1 MLLYEGY
8 NMNSENEKNKVN
20 QPNCDVVSNNIKNKH
35 AKTQYKV
42 SDAEDREVLDLYSQ
56 ISNQDVKQCFIDLL
70 RDLKE

>member
-1 MLLYEGY
+1 
-8 NMNSENEKNKVN
+8 MNSENEKNKVN

-35 AKTQYKV
+35 AKKQYKV